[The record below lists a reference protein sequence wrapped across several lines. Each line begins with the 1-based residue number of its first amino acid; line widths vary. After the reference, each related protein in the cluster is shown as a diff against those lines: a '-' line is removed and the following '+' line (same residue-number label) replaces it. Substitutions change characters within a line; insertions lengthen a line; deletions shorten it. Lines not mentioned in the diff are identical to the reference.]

1 MATVALP
8 PPVRS
13 YRDEGFFLFKDGG
26 WELYDRLDAWASSHP
41 GTRLFCID
49 GDVVV
54 MGISRRHDW
63 YSRRLFQLV
72 YALADRAKVDCDH
85 AGSTTFREV
94 AKKAGAQADEAFYL
108 GANASRMAGPKAF
121 EAGVDPVPDLVIE
134 IEVGNPVETALR
146 ASARLGV
153 PEVWHLDATHD
164 ELELRVLRLEM
175 DGASYTSV
183 SGSGFLPVSSRDI
196 LQLLVPSLDEGAQN
210 WRGTLSARIDQ
221 VIVHHGRA

>member
-1 MATVALP
+1 MEMLLSWVYRGVMTGIRAVCFNSYMRSQIAQRSTVIMPAARP
-8 PPVRS
+8 
-13 YRDEGFFLFKDGG
+13 F
-26 WELYDRLDAWASSHP
+26 
-41 GTRLFCID
+41 
-49 GDVVV
+49 
-54 MGISRRHDW
+54 
-63 YSRRLFQLV
+63 
-72 YALADRAKVDCDH
+72 AKWRKRQVPKR
-85 AGSTTFREV
+85 TKRFIWR
-94 AKKAGAQADEAFYL
+94 
-108 GANASRMAGPKAF
+108 NASRMAGPKAF

-210 WRGTLSARIDQ
+210 CAEHCRLGSIR
-221 VIVHHGRA
+221 